1 MKINKIDIESAKN
14 YAEVRFEIAKT
25 DFLKAF
31 KNRHNGNTVVG
42 GFTDYSEAKSEFRN
56 LRKMKTILD
65 SIYLLEDKL
74 GYGE

>member
-1 MKINKIDIESAKN
+1 MKIKTGDVSSAKT

-25 DFLKAF
+25 DFSEAF

-42 GFTDYSEAKSEFRN
+42 GFTDYSKAESEFRN
-56 LRKMKTILD
+56 LRKLKTILD
-65 SIYLLEDKL
+65 SIYLLEDNL

>member
-1 MKINKIDIESAKN
+1 MKITTTDIYSAKN

-25 DFLKAF
+25 DFLEAF

-42 GFTDYSEAKSEFRN
+42 GFTDYSNVESEFRN

-74 GYGE
+74 AYGE

>member
-1 MKINKIDIESAKN
+1 MKITSTDISSAKT
-14 YAEVRFEIAKT
+14 YAEVRFNLAKK
-25 DFLKAF
+25 DFSEAF
-31 KNRHNGNTVVG
+31 KNRHNDNTIVG
-42 GFTDYSEAKSEFRN
+42 IFTDYSNAESEFRN

>member
-1 MKINKIDIESAKN
+1 MNITKTDIYSAKN
-14 YAEVRFEIAKT
+14 YAEVRFNIAKT
-25 DFLKAF
+25 DFLEAF

-42 GFTDYSEAKSEFRN
+42 GFTDYSNAESEFRN

-65 SIYLLEDKL
+65 SIYLLEDNL